1 MKRKRNLL
9 MEQTHCFY
17 FRPKK
22 QGFFEYCLHSDILYK
37 PEESRFGPFVEVI
50 AGLDDNDI
58 SRIGIKCFSD
68 MIMANITT
76 IAAPRYEKENRATL
90 ERARK
95 LLEAACR
102 EGFADSNVEIVKG
115 NAIEIV
121 RKMAL
126 MSVTHG

>member
-1 MKRKRNLL
+1 MKRNLL

-76 IAAPRYEKENRATL
+76 IAAPRYEKEKTFTPHTPGISMGGYLNL
-90 ERARK
+90 FVH
-95 LLEAACR
+95 CR
-102 EGFADSNVEIVKG
+102 QPNTAFRLS
-115 NAIEIV
+115 
-121 RKMAL
+121 
-126 MSVTHG
+126 